1 MTGSR
6 GVQVNSSFDV
16 IVIGGGIAGV
26 SIAYELAEH
35 RSVAIVERESTLA
48 FHTTGRS
55 AATFLESYGNS
66 TVRAITRASR
76 DFFLSPPDFVD
87 GPLIADLPLL
97 IVANDTEV
105 PGLREQYRTVH
116 GPAASTIELV
126 NGASAEALNPMLR
139 PGYTALAMVDYGSLE
154 LDVHGLHQ
162 GYLRG
167 LRQRGGVVK
176 RSAGVVA
183 ARREGSLWVL
193 TDAAGNEHRACT
205 VVNAAGAWCDEVA
218 TTFGAAPIGIAPL
231 RRTAFM
237 VPAPRDLPSASASAV
252 NRTMTAVNRTM
263 TMSASEDF
271 YFKPDG
277 AGFLCSP
284 ADETLTMPSDAK
296 PDDLEIARAIE
307 RLNEATL
314 LAVRSVSASWAG
326 LRSFTVDRSPAVG
339 PDPTVDGLFWFVG
352 QGGYGIQMAPALARA
367 GASLLAEGDL
377 PDNLLATGVT
387 AAGLAPDR
395 SALAA

>member
-1 MTGSR
+1 MNT
-6 GVQVNSSFDV
+6 SSQNAFDV
-16 IVIGGGIAGV
+16 VVIGGGIAGV
-26 SIAYELAEH
+26 SIAYELAESQ
-35 RSVAIVERESTLA
+35 SVAVVERESTLA

-55 AATFLESYGNS
+55 AATFLESYGNA

-76 DFFLSPPDFVD
+76 DFFLSPPGFVD

-97 IVANDTEV
+97 IVANEAEV
-105 PGLREQYRTVH
+105 PGLRELYQAVK
-116 GPAASTIELV
+116 GPAAKTIELINSV
-126 NGASAEALNPMLR
+126 DAEQLNPMLR
-139 PGYTALAMVDYGSLE
+139 PGYTDLAMVDFGSLE

-162 GYLRG
+162 GFLRG
-167 LRQRGGVVK
+167 LRRHGGVVM
-176 RSAGVVA
+176 RSAGIVA
-183 ARREGSLWVL
+183 ARRERSSWVL
-193 TDAAGNEHRACT
+193 TDAGGNELRGGT
-205 VVNAAGAWCDEVA
+205 VVNAAGAWCDDVA
-218 TTFGAAPIGIAPL
+218 TMFGAAPIGIAPL

-237 VPAPRDLPSASASAV
+237 VPAPREMPPRFAAAG
-252 NRTMTAVNRTM
+252 RTM

-284 ADETLTMPSDAK
+284 AEETLAPPSDAK

-314 LAVRSVSASWAG
+314 LAVRSVSTSWAG
-326 LRSFTVDRSPAVG
+326 LRSFTADRAPAVG
-339 PDPTVDGLFWFVG
+339 ADPGVEGLFWFAG

-367 GASLLAEGDL
+367 GAGLLMNGTVPSDLLAAGI
-377 PDNLLATGVT
+377 T
-387 AAGLAPDR
+387 AAGLAPNR